1 MQLLE
6 KAKYLDILVVQENL
20 KRWRTR
26 EENMKWNV

>member
-20 KRWRTR
+20 KPWRTR